1 MRKQKMMDRPFLH
14 WHDGLLDRDR
24 AVFADELIQAVGMSW
39 NGQCT
44 YQEWIARKT
53 MRQQMNELR
62 MKAHMTKILVI
73 DDDARDRELLAA
85 VLEERGYEVILA
97 DNGGTGLMLCHRQ
110 TPDAV
115 VLDLNMP
122 RIDGRS
128 LLRQLR
134 ILHPTLPVV
143 VFSGLRTEEIEQEML
158 NQGATAFIQKAFS
171 LDQLGAALQEVLPF
185 PTQANSWMART
196 PGSSV

>member
-1 MRKQKMMDRPFLH
+1 
-14 WHDGLLDRDR
+14 
-24 AVFADELIQAVGMSW
+24 
-39 NGQCT
+39 
-44 YQEWIARKT
+44 
-53 MRQQMNELR
+53 

-73 DDDARDRELLAA
+73 DDDARDRGLLVA

-122 RIDGRS
+122 GIDGRS
-128 LLRQLR
+128 ILQQLR

-143 VFSGLRTEEIEQEML
+143 VFSGHGTEVVEQEML
-158 NQGATAFIQKAFS
+158 DQGATAFIQKAFS
-171 LDQLGAALQEVLPF
+171 LDQLGLALQEVLPP
-185 PTQANSWMART
+185 PTQADS
-196 PGSSV
+196 

>member
-1 MRKQKMMDRPFLH
+1 
-14 WHDGLLDRDR
+14 
-24 AVFADELIQAVGMSW
+24 
-39 NGQCT
+39 
-44 YQEWIARKT
+44 
-53 MRQQMNELR
+53 

-73 DDDARDRELLAA
+73 DDDARDRGLLVA
-85 VLEERGYEVILA
+85 VLEERGYEVIWA
-97 DNGGTGLMLCHRQ
+97 DSGGAGLTLCHRR

-122 RIDGRS
+122 GIDGRS

-143 VFSGLRTEEIEQEML
+143 VFSGLSTEEVEQEML

-171 LDQLGAALQEVLPF
+171 LDQLGSAL
-185 PTQANSWMART
+185 
-196 PGSSV
+196 